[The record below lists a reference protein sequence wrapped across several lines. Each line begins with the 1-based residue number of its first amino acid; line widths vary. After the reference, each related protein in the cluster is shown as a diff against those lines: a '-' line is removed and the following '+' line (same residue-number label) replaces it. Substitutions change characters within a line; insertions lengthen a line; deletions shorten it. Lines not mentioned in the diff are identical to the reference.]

1 MVHRQRLGPISCK
14 RFIAASELLWKPRR
28 RFLRFTVKPQGADCK
43 ENTMKPIRMMAAS
56 ATALTI
62 ALGGP
67 SAAQPSEGS
76 LPPGQMMQLMR
87 ALETLCETPD
97 TQPNTLNCTL
107 VTAAASNP
115 SLEPQI
121 LGMVET
127 MSDEGVTLP
136 GLDLEQFLGRAD
148 QPAEAAPETAEAEV
162 EAETSANDDTTAE
175 VEPKTTAE
183 AEALADAEASPANAG
198 EPAAEA
204 QTEAETLAQ
213 NADTAEAEP
222 AEPAQSDSQT
232 AETLAESE
240 GGNQEQSAEANS
252 ETEAPTEPEVAELDP
267 QAQADALAASETSSA
282 AAAVASGDTDNASTE
297 ARQETVTEDSV
308 RQSTEDFETDVTQAP
323 EAEATAETEEARKAD
338 DDESG
343 IDPIIAGGIAAF
355 GAAVLADI
363 LSGDDEVVSNSGD
376 RVVVENNG
384 QFRVLRNDDVLLRR
398 PGAEITTYEYND
410 GSTRNVV
417 AYEDGTVVET
427 IRAGDGR
434 VLRRSRTLQDGTT
447 IVLFDDTQ
455 GTEQVVV
462 NDLPQTSDAGTRTD
476 RVVYEDGADSDALAR
491 ALAAQDGPRIDRR
504 FSLNQVR
511 NIDRVRYL
519 VPDVS
524 VSSINFQT
532 NSAAIRPEEAEELR
546 ALGNAMRDFI
556 ERNPAEVFLIEGHTD
571 AVGNYAYNLALSD
584 RRAESVA
591 LALTEYFDVPPE
603 NMVLQGYGESDLLI
617 ETFDAERAN
626 RRAAVRRITP
636 LLQGG

>member
-1 MVHRQRLGPISCK
+1 
-14 RFIAASELLWKPRR
+14 
-28 RFLRFTVKPQGADCK
+28 
-43 ENTMKPIRMMAAS
+43 MKPIRMMAAS
-56 ATALTI
+56 ATTLAI

-323 EAEATAETEEARKAD
+323 EAEATSETEEARKAD

>member
-1 MVHRQRLGPISCK
+1 
-14 RFIAASELLWKPRR
+14 
-28 RFLRFTVKPQGADCK
+28 
-43 ENTMKPIRMMAAS
+43 MKPIRMMAAS

-323 EAEATAETEEARKAD
+323 EAEATSETEEARKAD